1 MNPLPLVI
9 RNSTGLAEYEPIWRA
24 MQTFTRERNE
34 QTPDELWSLQHPPV
48 YTLGLAGKPEH
59 LLKASRI
66 PVVKVDRGGQ
76 ITYHGPGQIVVYL
89 LVDLRRRHLTVKGLV
104 RLMEDAVMDVL
115 AAHGV
120 KAALLPGAPGVY
132 VAGAKIAALGL
143 RVQRGCSYHGLS
155 LNVDLDLA
163 PFDAINPCGYAGM
176 PVTRTRDLGIAQPI
190 AHLERQLL
198 DQLSARLHACG
209 TIPS

>member
-9 RNSTGLAEYEPIWRA
+9 RNSPGLAEYEPIWRA
-24 MQTFTRERNE
+24 MQSFTRARNE
-34 QTPDELWSLQHPPV
+34 QTPDELWCLQHPPV

-59 LLKASRI
+59 LLKASQI

-104 RLMEDAVMDVL
+104 RLMEEAVMEVL

-120 KAALLPGAPGVY
+120 KAALQPGAPGVY

-176 PVTRTRDLGIAQPI
+176 PVTRTRDLGITQPI

-198 DQLSARLHACG
+198 DQLSARLNACG
-209 TIPS
+209 TTPS

>member
-1 MNPLPLVI
+1 MVI
-9 RNSTGLAEYEPIWRA
+9 RNTAGLAEYEPVWRA
-24 MQTFTRERNE
+24 MQTFTRERNDH
-34 QTPDELWSLQHPPV
+34 TPDELWSLQHPPV

-59 LLKASRI
+59 LLKTPEI
-66 PVVKVDRGGQ
+66 PVIKVDRGGQ

-104 RLMEDAVMDVL
+104 RLMEEAVIEVL

-120 KAALLPGAPGVY
+120 VATLLPGAPGVY
-132 VAGAKIAALGL
+132 VGGAKIAALGL
-143 RVQRGCSYHGLS
+143 RVQRGCTYHGLS

-163 PFDAINPCGYAGM
+163 PFDCINPCGYAGM
-176 PVTRTRDLGIAQPI
+176 PVTRTRDLGISEPV

-198 DQLSARLHACG
+198 NQLTSRLEACCAM
-209 TIPS
+209 PS

>member
-1 MNPLPLVI
+1 VNPVPLVI
-9 RNSTGLAEYEPIWRA
+9 RNTAGLAEYEPVWRA

-34 QTPDELWSLQHPPV
+34 DTPDELWSLQHPPV

-59 LLKASRI
+59 LLKASEI
-66 PVVKVDRGGQ
+66 PVIKVDRGGQ

-89 LVDLRRRHLTVKGLV
+89 LVDLRRRRLTVKGLV
-104 RLMEDAVMDVL
+104 RLMEEAVMEVL
-115 AAHGV
+115 ASYGV

-163 PFDAINPCGYAGM
+163 PFSFINPCGYAGM
-176 PVTRTRDLGIAQPI
+176 SVTRTSDLGIAEPI

-198 DQLSARLHACG
+198 DQLTTRLDACG
-209 TIPS
+209 ATPP